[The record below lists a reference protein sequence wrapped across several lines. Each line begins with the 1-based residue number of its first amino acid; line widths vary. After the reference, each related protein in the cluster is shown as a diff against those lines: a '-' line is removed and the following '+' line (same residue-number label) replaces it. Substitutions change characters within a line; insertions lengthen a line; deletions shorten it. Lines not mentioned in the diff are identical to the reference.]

1 MAAHVNLHQVHVYT
15 EWLSAVQV
23 QASLSA
29 LQSQK
34 AVTA

>member
-15 EWLSAVQV
+15 KWLSTVQD